1 MKSFHQIFNELKKDR
16 GLSNKQIAS
25 FTGVKL
31 KEVKQWEAGTSFP
44 IETKVVDALE
54 GLLGTETVSYTH
66 LTLPTILLV

>member
-31 KEVKQWEAGTSFP
+31 KEVKQWESGTSFP

-54 GLLGTETVSYTH
+54 DY
-66 LTLPTILLV
+66 